1 MRTPSSTCR
10 RNPMDDNAVVL
21 ENLTRKFGGFTAVD
35 GISLSVRRGEIFG
48 FLGANG
54 AGKSTTIRMLCGI
67 LRATSGKGIV
77 GGVDITKT
85 PEKVKDFIG
94 YMSQKFSLY
103 DDLTVEENLDFF
115 AGIYGIG
122 NRKEAMKKALGRAG
136 LQSQGK
142 KLTGSLPV
150 GWKQQLSLASAVM
163 HNPSILF
170 LDEPTSGV
178 DPNTRRRFWEGIR
191 EMAREGTTV
200 FVTTHYM
207 LEAEYCDRI
216 SIMKNGKVIALG
228 TPEELKQGEKTLEEA
243 FISMIG
249 KVEQ

>member
-1 MRTPSSTCR
+1 MPLSTFHR
-10 RNPMDDNAVVL
+10 HHMADFAVVL
-21 ENLTRKFGGFTAVD
+21 EDLSKRFGDFIAVD
-35 GISLSVRRGEIFG
+35 RISLSVKKGEIFG

-67 LRATSGKGIV
+67 LRPTSGKGVV

-85 PEKVKDFIG
+85 PEKVKEFIG

-103 DDLTVEENLDFF
+103 DDLTVEENLDFY
-115 AGIYGIG
+115 AGIYRVA
-122 NRKEAMKKALGRAG
+122 NREKAVETALHRAG
-136 LQSQGK
+136 LQDMGK

-163 HNPSILF
+163 HGPSILF

-191 EMAREGTTV
+191 EMSLEGVTV

-207 LEAEYCDRI
+207 LEAEYCDRV
-216 SIMKNGKVIALG
+216 SVMKSGRVIALG
-228 TPEELKQGEKTLEEA
+228 TPEELKHGEKTLEEA
-243 FISMIG
+243 FISMVG
-249 KVEQ
+249 RAEA